1 MNAKLVAVLALSA
14 AATAAMAQ
22 IVTPVN
28 PGDGV
33 ARQAASGRTPT
44 PEQKALAD
52 ASLAELMREMTL
64 AGVTELR
71 APMNAT
77 RPDLPYYTN
86 YDEKKANPYPLPD
99 LLAFRNGTSV
109 KTKADWL
116 KRRAEIKAMFD
127 EQVYGKY
134 PAHIPGVA
142 WHLDGTETLT
152 VEGIPVVAKHLTG
165 HVDNSSYPA
174 VGIDIKMDVV
184 TPASMKGKRVPAII
198 GGGALPRPVAAGAPA
213 GRGAVP
219 PGGMTLVMG
228 PPTDSSARQLLQ
240 KGWGFVALN
249 TSQVQA
255 DNGAGLTQGIIG
267 LVNKGQPRKLDDWG
281 VLRAWAWAQS
291 RAMDYLVTD
300 KDIDP
305 KKVGVMGHSRGGK
318 AALVALV
325 DDPRFAIGFIS
336 SSGAGGANLYRRNYG
351 ELPSNLCAP
360 NEFHWMAG
368 NFLKYCAVGH
378 SIDELPVD
386 AHEFIALAAP
396 RAVFIGGGGL
406 IMEPASAIPGDA
418 WQDAKGMFMAAAAAS
433 PAWAFYGRKGLPSAT
448 MPPMETLVDSGD
460 VAFRQHP
467 YGHTPNPNWS
477 YFIQFAEKEF
487 AKQK

>member
-1 MNAKLVAVLALSA
+1 MNIKLVAALLLS
-14 AATAAMAQ
+14 ATAATAQ
-22 IVTPVN
+22 IVTPLT
-28 PGDGV
+28 PGDGL
-33 ARQAASGRTPT
+33 ARQAASGRGPT
-44 PEQKALAD
+44 PEQKAMSD
-52 ASLAELMREMTL
+52 ANVNELMREMKL
-64 AGVTELR
+64 AGINELR

-77 RPDLPYYTN
+77 RPDLPHYTN

-99 LLAFRNGTSV
+99 LLAFKNGKTV
-109 KTKADWL
+109 KTHADWER
-116 KRRAEIKAMFD
+116 RRAEIKALFD

-134 PAHIPGVA
+134 PAHIPKVT
-142 WHLDGTETLT
+142 WKLDGTENLNL
-152 VEGIPVVAKHLTG
+152 EGIAVVAKHLTG

-174 VGIDIKMDVV
+174 ISIDIKMDVV
-184 TPASMKGKRVPAII
+184 TPASAKDHRVPVII
-198 GGGALPRPVAAGAPA
+198 GGGALPRPNAAPF
-213 GRGAVP
+213 VMP
-219 PGGMTLVMG
+219 PGMSLIMG
-228 PPTDSSARQLLQ
+228 PPTDSSAKQLLQ
-240 KGWGFVALN
+240 KGWGFASVN
-249 TSQVQA
+249 TNQVQA
-255 DNGAGLTQGIIG
+255 DNAAGMTVGIIG
-267 LVNKGQPRKLDDWG
+267 LVNKGQPRAMNDWG
-281 VLRAWAWAQS
+281 VLRAWAWGQS

-300 KDIDP
+300 KDVDA

-351 ELPSNLCAP
+351 ELSENLCAP

-368 NFLKYCAVGH
+368 NFLKYCGVTH
-378 SIDELPVD
+378 TIDELPVD

-433 PAWAFYGRKGLPSAT
+433 PAWGFYGHKGLPSANL
-448 MPPMETLVDSGD
+448 PPMETLVDSGD

-477 YFIQFAEKEF
+477 YFISFAAKEF
-487 AKQK
+487 GKQK

>member
-1 MNAKLVAVLALSA
+1 MASA
-14 AATAAMAQ
+14 QT
-22 IVTPVN
+22 VTPSN
-28 PGDGV
+28 PVDGL
-33 ARQAASGRTPT
+33 ARQAASGRGPT
-44 PEQKALAD
+44 PEQKALSD
-52 ASLAELMREMTL
+52 ANVAELMREMKL
-64 AGVTELR
+64 AGVNELR

-77 RPDLPYYTN
+77 RPDLPHYTN

-99 LLAFRNGTSV
+99 LLAFRNGKSV

-127 EQVYGKY
+127 EYVYGKY
-134 PAHIPGVA
+134 PAHIPGVT
-142 WHLDGTETLT
+142 WHLDGTENLT

-174 VGIDIKMDVV
+174 ISIDIKMDVV
-184 TPASMKGKRVPAII
+184 TPASAKGHRVPVII
-198 GGGALPRPVAAGAPA
+198 GGGALPRPPAPGAA
-213 GRGAVP
+213 GRGP
-219 PGGMTLVMG
+219 GRGLPGGMTLVMG
-228 PPTDSSARQLLQ
+228 PPTDSSAKQLLQ
-240 KGWGFVALN
+240 KGWGFVSVNAN
-249 TSQVQA
+249 QVQA
-255 DNGAGLTQGIIG
+255 DNGAGMTQGIIG
-267 LVNKGQPRKLDDWG
+267 LVNKGQPRKMDDWG
-281 VLRAWAWAQS
+281 VLRAWAWADS

-378 SIDELPVD
+378 TIDELPVD
-386 AHEFIALAAP
+386 SHEFIALAAP

-433 PAWAFYGRKGLPSAT
+433 PAWTFYGRKGLPSAT

-477 YFIQFAEKEF
+477 YFIQFAAKEF
-487 AKQK
+487 AQQR